1 MAEIGYAAQ
10 SGRRRE
16 EKHSAL
22 TANAILH
29 SIIASI
35 IGVAGAGFRL
45 SLVLNAVG
53 SEISNAECDIHSIAK
68 GISLFSLMLKQV
80 GKTME
85 EGRTVASQSAI
96 ETATEIRDQS
106 QVVFDEI
113 KNMVDL
119 AQGRDEQGNL
129 RSITIAQRVKWCFKK
144 RKVQYL
150 LGQLESLKLSLSI
163 MLQILQMGKAI
174 AATRD
179 DPSRAPLTEH
189 TTRQDRAEI
198 QNMIVVQHW
207 SLVELRK
214 LYELAEKEAKEET
227 TSPTI
232 EDPPPSYDA
241 AGNAQTSY
249 YEDQASNG
257 NRRLSIQPPAV
268 PEKTPDDSQAMVKF
282 EEKPIQQLD
291 QQFTLALTRENQA
304 LGAPVYDIVNHLL
317 HEWTRIPEAESRPSP
332 PNSRGHPSP
341 PNSRGHP
348 SPPHSR
354 KNSNANPSGKGPYY
368 ESDEDTSDSEF
379 ERSSDIAG
387 RYIEG
392 PRKGVEKNVRF
403 RARVESDE
411 EEQDH
416 HRSRRQAPKKHVLH
430 SEDDTSTDTESDVS
444 PTRAAPGSRRSSDSS
459 NVPYS
464 REGPERRPR
473 PYSGRSNGP
482 ENAGRPITRGM
493 TQPSIPQGRPLPNQP
508 WHSTPSIP
516 TGLRPQQPYGP
527 PGGPPRMPSGS
538 PYVPAGY
545 MGQSPQP
552 PPGNYFPQ
560 QQQRPPGPP
569 MASRQPSHRDKEKRR
584 SAEKDASSASKNL
597 RRGLF
602 GGAAVAGILDLLQG
616 LDGL

>member
-1 MAEIGYAAQ
+1 MAEIG
-10 SGRRRE
+10 
-16 EKHSAL
+16 
-22 TANAILH
+22 
-29 SIIASI
+29 IIASI

-45 SLVLNAVG
+45 SLILNAVG
-53 SEISNAECDIHSIAK
+53 SEIANAECDIHSIAK

-80 GKTME
+80 GMTME
-85 EGRTVASQSAI
+85 AGKTVASQSAI
-96 ETATEIRDQS
+96 DTATEIRDQS

-119 AQGRDEQGNL
+119 AQARDDKGNL
-129 RSITIAQRVKWCFKK
+129 RSITIAQRIKWCFKK

-174 AATRD
+174 AATRE

-189 TTRQDRAEI
+189 TMRQDRAEI

-241 AGNAQTSY
+241 AGNAETSY
-249 YEDQASNG
+249 YEDQAANG
-257 NRRLSIQPPAV
+257 NLPRLSIQAPSV
-268 PEKTPDDSQAMVKF
+268 PDKIPNDSQAMVKF
-282 EEKPIQQLD
+282 EEKPLQQLD

-317 HEWTRIPEAESRPSP
+317 HEWTKIPEPEARPSP
-332 PNSRGHPSP
+332 SSSRGP
-341 PNSRGHP
+341 P

-354 KNSNANPSGKGPYY
+354 KNSSANPSGKPTYY

-379 ERSSDIAG
+379 ERSMDIGG

-411 EEQDH
+411 DEQDH
-416 HRSRRQAPKKHVLH
+416 HRSRRRGPKKHVLH
-430 SEDDTSTDTESDVS
+430 SEDDTSSDTDSEDS
-444 PTRAAPGSRRSSDSS
+444 PHPPIPGSRRSSDSS

-464 REGPERRPR
+464 RDGPERRPR

-482 ENAGRPITRGM
+482 ESAGRPVHRGM
-493 TQPSIPQGRPLPNQP
+493 TQPSIPQGRPMLNQQ
-508 WHSTPSIP
+508 WQSTPAIP
-516 TGLRPQQPYGP
+516 AGLRPQQPYGP
-527 PGGPPRMPSGS
+527 PGGPPRMPNGS
-538 PYVPAGY
+538 PYLPAGY
-545 MGQSPQP
+545 VGQSPQP
-552 PPGNYFPQ
+552 QSGNYFPP
-560 QQQRPPGPP
+560 QQQRPPGPSMP
-569 MASRQPSHRDKEKRR
+569 PRQQSHRDKEKRR
-584 SAEKDASSASKNL
+584 SAEKDVSSASKNL

-602 GGAAVAGILDLLQG
+602 GGAAVGAILEVLQG

>member
-1 MAEIGYAAQ
+1 MAEIG
-10 SGRRRE
+10 
-16 EKHSAL
+16 
-22 TANAILH
+22 
-29 SIIASI
+29 IIASI

-45 SLVLNAVG
+45 SLILNAVA

-96 ETATEIRDQS
+96 DTATEIRDQS

-119 AQGRDEQGNL
+119 AQGRDDRGHL
-129 RSITIAQRVKWCFKK
+129 RSITIAQRIKWCFKK

-174 AATRD
+174 AATRE
-179 DPSRAPLTEH
+179 DPSGAPLTEH
-189 TTRQDRAEI
+189 TMRQDRAEI

-241 AGNAQTSY
+241 AENAETSY

-257 NRRLSIQPPAV
+257 SLRLSIQGPPV
-268 PEKTPDDSQAMVKF
+268 PEKIRSDSQALVKF

-317 HEWTRIPEAESRPSP
+317 HEWTIIPEPEARPSP

-341 PNSRGHP
+341 PNSRGNP
-348 SPPHSR
+348 SV
-354 KNSNANPSGKGPYY
+354 NPSGKPTYY
-368 ESDEDTSDSEF
+368 ESDDDTSDSEY
-379 ERSSDIAG
+379 ERSSDIKG

-392 PRKGVEKNVRF
+392 PRRGVEKNVRF
-403 RARVESDE
+403 RARVESDDE
-411 EEQDH
+411 DQDH
-416 HRSRRQAPKKHVLH
+416 HRSRRRAPKKHILH
-430 SEDDTSTDTESDVS
+430 SEDDTSSDTDSEGS
-444 PTRAAPGSRRSSDSS
+444 PPPPASASRRSSDSS
-459 NVPYS
+459 NAPYS
-464 REGPERRPR
+464 RDGPERRPR

-482 ENAGRPITRGM
+482 ANAGRAPPRGM
-493 TQPSIPQGRPLPNQP
+493 TQPSIPQGRPLLNQQ
-508 WHSTPSIP
+508 WQSTSSIP
-516 TGLRPQQPYGP
+516 AGVRPQQPYGL
-527 PGGPPRMPSGS
+527 PGGPPRMPNGS
-538 PYVPAGY
+538 PYVPAGH

-552 PPGNYFPQ
+552 PPGNFFPQ
-560 QQQRPPGPP
+560 QQQRPSVSSMPP
-569 MASRQPSHRDKEKRR
+569 RQQSHRDKEKRR

-602 GGAAVAGILDLLQG
+602 GGAAVAGILEVLQG